1 MPQDQ
6 ARIALIIGIMALLS
20 LVPVLLALRRVHA
33 HRDWD
38 LTATIVFLTGL
49 LTALPTMVYVIH
61 SGRSERLDV
70 LGDVV
75 IGFPPWV
82 NRIGTVSNTLLLA
95 MCCLFVGHRLLAARA
110 RINPAPAVALGLVVL
125 VAASDALHGQQAF
138 APRQFVLAAAL
149 LAAVVAR
156 PGHSAFLGGAA
167 VVLLVTVLS
176 GVEALVAP
184 TTVLRECRPDNPC
197 GLLGVHYAGVFT
209 NENIL
214 GLVLMLGI
222 PLVWLGLRG
231 PVRVVL
237 ALYVA
242 FLAVATGGRLAAVTA
257 VLSLALLVLLR
268 PRLPDTPGAP
278 GPRLSTGRVVI
289 AAPALCAV
297 AVVGLALP
305 LRSPS
310 ADRFGDRAAIW
321 DMARGELRESVFL
334 GFGGRAWSAKY
345 PAGEIPAA
353 VSPSLHNQWIDVLHA
368 GGVVALAV
376 FLLLLVHLL
385 VGGGLRGFPVAACVL
400 FPVLLASVLERPWSF
415 GISNVLTFTL
425 VVAVLTPLRGPRSM
439 TAAAP
444 AYAASPAARPAHT
457 PRR

>member
-6 ARIALIIGIMALLS
+6 ARIALIIGIMTLLS

-49 LTALPTMVYVIH
+49 LTALPTVVYVIH

-82 NRIGTVSNTLLLA
+82 NRIGTVSNAVLLA
-95 MCCLFVGHRLLAARA
+95 ACCYFVGHRLLTARA
-110 RINPAPAVALGLVVL
+110 RINPAPLVALGLVVL
-125 VAASDALHGQQAF
+125 VAASDVLHGQPAL

-156 PGHSAFLGGAA
+156 PGRSAYLGGAA
-167 VVLLVTVLS
+167 VVLLVTFLS
-176 GVEALVAP
+176 GVEALVEPA
-184 TTVLRECRPDNPC
+184 TVLRECRADNPC

-268 PRLPDTPGAP
+268 PRLPDTLGEP
-278 GPRLSTGRVVI
+278 GPRLSAGRVLI

-305 LRSPS
+305 LRGTSTN
-310 ADRFGDRAAIW
+310 RFGDRATIW

-353 VSPSLHNQWIDVLHA
+353 VSPSLHNQWIDVLYA
-368 GGVVALAV
+368 GGVVGLAV

-385 VGGGLRGFPVAACVL
+385 VGGGLSGFPVAACVL

-425 VVAVLTPLRGPRSM
+425 VVAVLTPLRGPRSV

-444 AYAASPAARPAHT
+444 AYAASPTARPAHT